1 MRGPFEAAG
10 TEGTACS
17 ERPHLAQRRVDRAFL
32 GAPGRSP
39 LLRGRHKDSGWNN
52 TRERKLRYCPGWQ
65 SADTQLWH
73 G

>member
-1 MRGPFEAAG
+1 MRGPVEAAAI
-10 TEGTACS
+10 EGTACR
-17 ERPHLAQRRVDRAFL
+17 ERPHLAQRVWTARPSGLEA
-32 GAPGRSP
+32 GAHCSEG
-39 LLRGRHKDSGWNN
+39 GHKDTGRNN